1 MAEEQRRLLQAQI
14 SSLETE
20 ITEMKFSIA
29 ANINIKKEMG
39 VK

>member
-1 MAEEQRRLLQAQI
+1 MAEEQRRLLQTQI

-20 ITEMKFSIA
+20 ITDMKYKIA
-29 ANINIKKEMG
+29 VSVNIKKEIG